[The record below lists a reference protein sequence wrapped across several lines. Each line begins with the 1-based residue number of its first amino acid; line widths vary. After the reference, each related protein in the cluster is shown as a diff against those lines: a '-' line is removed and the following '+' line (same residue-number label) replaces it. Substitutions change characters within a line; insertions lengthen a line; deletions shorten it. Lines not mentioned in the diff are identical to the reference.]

1 METKTENCTC
11 HDDCTCKSACQCTS
25 DNKCST
31 ECTCE
36 EACNCDHTGCCET
49 DTGME
54 ESGPVDTDEE
64 GSSPKSE
71 KKKKGMFNKKDKTS
85 EKVKELEAKIHA
97 LEEKALREKAELIN
111 FRRRKEEETSRR
123 LKYANEDIVKELLPI
138 IDNFERAIDMDDD
151 NLEDEVSKFLAG
163 FKMIYCNFNNIL
175 EKYGV
180 TEIKAMNEVFDPTV
194 HQAVMTEQRE
204 GVEAGM
210 VIEVLQKGYQ
220 LKDKVIRPSMVKVS
234 E

>member
-1 METKTENCTC
+1 
-11 HDDCTCKSACQCTS
+11 
-25 DNKCST
+25 
-31 ECTCE
+31 
-36 EACNCDHTGCCET
+36 
-49 DTGME
+49 
-54 ESGPVDTDEE
+54 
-64 GSSPKSE
+64 
-71 KKKKGMFNKKDKTS
+71 
-85 EKVKELEAKIHA
+85 
-97 LEEKALREKAELIN
+97 
-111 FRRRKEEETSRR
+111 
-123 LKYANEDIVKELLPI
+123 
-138 IDNFERAIDMDDD
+138 
-151 NLEDEVSKFLAG
+151 
-163 FKMIYCNFNNIL
+163 MIYCNFNNIL